1 MSLWARLRELRRYP
15 SAMVGLAVV
24 GLLLLMSVYAVV
36 RYPYGEAIR
45 LWRAGEMIWLENP
58 RNAQPRW
65 FNWFGADLP
74 ETIRVE
80 QTQAKVLASEDL
92 GGGVRRQT
100 LSFPFDFFSR
110 AAFPKELALFFETQF
125 TRTPP
130 QAVLAWRTPDGREIP
145 MGTQVLRGSGRHIIS
160 ADTALIRR
168 LGGRPPHEA
177 LFASPTDPNTPLR
190 GRYELLVELLTF
202 EPESQA
208 QLRLIVYGQVH
219 GWAGTDNLRR
229 DLSIALLWGAPIAM
243 AFGMS
248 AALVL
253 TLWYLAISALGAWFG
268 GWVDAVI
275 DRLTELRMILPL
287 LPILIMVGMFWSRSL
302 WVILAVLILYGIIG
316 ANKSYRAMYLQ
327 TRNLPYLEAARAYGA
342 GNFRIIFRY
351 LVPRFL
357 PLTIPAF
364 IQAIPGYV
372 FLEASLAI
380 LGLGDPVLPTWGKVI
395 NEAYPYL
402 YMGSQYYYWIL
413 LPAALLFMTGVGFA
427 MIGFTLDRIFNPR
440 LRAL

>member
-1 MSLWARLRELRRYP
+1 MSFWARVRELRRYP

-24 GLLLLMSVYAVV
+24 GLLLFMSVYAVV
-36 RYPYGEAIR
+36 RYPYSEAIR
-45 LWRAGEMIWLENP
+45 LWRAGETTWLENP

-80 QTQAKVLASEDL
+80 HKQARVLRTEDL
-92 GGGVRRQT
+92 GGGVRRQS
-100 LSFPFDFFSR
+100 LSFSFDFLSR
-110 AAFPKELALFFETQF
+110 TAFPKELALFFEAQF
-125 TRTPP
+125 AHTPP
-130 QAVLAWRTPDGREIP
+130 RAVLVWRTPDGREIP
-145 MGTQVLRGSGRHIIS
+145 LGTQVLKGSGRYIIS
-160 ADTALIRR
+160 ADAALVRR

-177 LFASPTDPNTPLR
+177 LFASPTEPNKPLR

-202 EPESQA
+202 DAESRV
-208 QLRLIVYGQVH
+208 QLKLIVYGQAH
-219 GWAGTDNLRR
+219 GWAGTDNIRR

-253 TLWYLAISALGAWFG
+253 TLWYLTVSAVGAWFG
-268 GWVDAVI
+268 GWVDALV

-287 LPILIMVGMFWSRSL
+287 LTILIMVGMFWSRSL
-302 WVILAVLILYGIIG
+302 WVILAVLIGYGIIG
-316 ANKSYRAMYLQ
+316 GNKSYRAMYLQ

-342 GNFRIIFRY
+342 GNLRIIFRY

-395 NEAYPYL
+395 NEAQAFL

-413 LPAALLFMTGVGFA
+413 LPAALLFLTGVGFA

-440 LRAL
+440 LRSL